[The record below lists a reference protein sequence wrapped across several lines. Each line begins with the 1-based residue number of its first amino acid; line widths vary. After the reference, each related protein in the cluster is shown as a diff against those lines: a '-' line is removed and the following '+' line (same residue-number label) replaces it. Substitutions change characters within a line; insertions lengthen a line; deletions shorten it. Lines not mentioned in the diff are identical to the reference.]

1 VVSLSERLAAL
12 ESTVA
17 GLPPQDG
24 PTRYAVPH
32 DLPEQEN
39 LTNDTGSV
47 SHSGQQNNE
56 CLERRSPTLLE
67 PNATDGLTQQASEGT
82 RFLQCE
88 LESNPFLGT
97 SKSIVMKDA
106 IDFVNR
112 LSSTSNTYFATD
124 AFASSEIS
132 VDLEPKGFP
141 PELLYMMTMSESVG
155 T

>member
-1 VVSLSERLAAL
+1 VISLSERLAAL
-12 ESTVA
+12 ESAVA

-24 PTRYAVPH
+24 PTRHAVPH
-32 DLPEQEN
+32 DLPEQET

-56 CLERRSPTLLE
+56 CLERRSPIPLE

-106 IDFVNR
+106 IDFVSR
-112 LSSTSNTYFATD
+112 LSSTSNVYFATD
-124 AFASSEIS
+124 GFASSEIS